1 MSGGPPV
8 IPLVSRAWRVLVTG
22 FSFALFGFGGMA
34 FALFVV
40 PVLRCLPGEPRVR
53 EFRCQ
58 YAVHRSFKCFV
69 RVMEFLGLLAVEVR
83 NAERL
88 REPGQLVVANHPTL
102 LDVVFLVSELPQAD
116 CVVKQAVMANPF
128 MRSAVVSSGYF
139 ANDPGDALVEVC
151 AGRLAEGRTL
161 LLFPEGTRTDDGR
174 LGRFRRGAAHVALR
188 SGRPLRPVVIHCHPP
203 SLMRGQRWYQV
214 ADRKLRI
221 VLECCEVVAPEELP
235 AGSGRGAAARRLS
248 GRLRDFYAKRLQNLD
263 S

>member
-1 MSGGPPV
+1 V
-8 IPLVSRAWRVLVTG
+8 IPLASRLWRVMATG
-22 FSFALFGFGGMA
+22 LSFALFGFGGLI
-34 FALFVV
+34 FAVFVV
-40 PVLRCLPGEPRVR
+40 PVLRLLPGEPRMR

-58 YAVHRSFKCFV
+58 YAIHRSFKWFV

-88 REPGQLVVANHPTL
+88 REPGQLIVANHPTL

-128 MRSAVVSSGYF
+128 MRSAVVLSGYF
-139 ANDPGDALVEVC
+139 ANDPGDALVAAC
-151 AGRLAEGRTL
+151 ASRLAEGRTL

-188 SGRPLRPVVIHCHPP
+188 SGKPLRPVVINCHPP

-214 ADRKLRI
+214 ADGKLRI
-221 VLECCEVVAPEELP
+221 VLECCEAITPEDVS

-248 GRLRDFYAKRLQNLD
+248 SRLRDFYAKRLQNLD

>member
-1 MSGGPPV
+1 V
-8 IPLVSRAWRVLVTG
+8 IPLVSRIWRVMVTG
-22 FSFALFGFGGMA
+22 FSFALFGFGGSV
-34 FALFVV
+34 FALIVV
-40 PVLRCLPGEPRVR
+40 PILRLLPGEPRER

-58 YAVHRSFKCFV
+58 YAVHRSFRWFV
-69 RVMEFLGLLAVEVR
+69 RVMEFLGLLEVEVR
-83 NAERL
+83 NPERL

-128 MRSAVVSSGYF
+128 MGSTAVFAGYF
-139 ANDPGDALVEVC
+139 ANDPGDALVEAC
-151 AGRLAEGRTL
+151 ASRLLDGRTL
-161 LLFPEGTRTDDGR
+161 LLFPEGTRTDDGQ
-174 LGRFRRGAAHVALR
+174 LGRFRRGA
-188 SGRPLRPVVIHCHPP
+188 HCHPP

-221 VLECCEVVAPEELP
+221 VLECCELVAPEDMP

>member
-1 MSGGPPV
+1 
-8 IPLVSRAWRVLVTG
+8 LVTG
-22 FSFALFGFGGMA
+22 FSFALFGFGGLV

-40 PVLRCLPGEPRVR
+40 PVLWCLPGEARER

-58 YAVHRSFKCFV
+58 YAVHRSFKWFV

-88 REPGQLVVANHPTL
+88 REPGQLIVANHPTL
-102 LDVVFLVSELPQAD
+102 LDVVFLVSQLPQAD

-128 MRSAVVSSGYF
+128 MRSTVVLAGYL
-139 ANDPGDALVEVC
+139 ANDPGDALVEAC
-151 AGRLAEGRTL
+151 AGRLADDRTL
-161 LLFPEGTRTDDGR
+161 LLFPEGTRTDDGQ
-174 LGRFRRGAAHVALR
+174 LGRFRRGAVHVALR
-188 SGRPLRPVVIHCHPP
+188 SGKPLRPVVIHCQPP

-221 VLECCEVVAPEELP
+221 VLECCEAVAPETVP
-235 AGSGRGAAARRLS
+235 AGSGRGRGAAARRLS